1 MSSLINKHKECIDLL
16 EAIDSFE
23 KAKQGDIEIINLTQ
37 DLFIGGL
44 KKTQFRVEQADRT
57 INRLWKL
64 YNNKIEEINNING
77 KNN

>member
-1 MSSLINKHKECIDLL
+1 MTPLIDRHKECIKLL

-23 KAKQGDIEIINLTQ
+23 RAKQGDIDVINKTQ

-44 KKTQFRVEQADRT
+44 RKTQFRVEQADRA

-64 YNNKIEEINNING
+64 YEKKMKEINNING